1 MKLLILGGT
10 RFLGRAIVAAALA
23 RGHRVTLFNRG
34 QSNPELYSELELLQ
48 GDRDGGLDV
57 LRDRRWDAVI
67 DTCGYVPRPVRD
79 SAKLLADV
87 VDHYTFISTISVY
100 AEPVKPGTD
109 EDSALAHIEDSSVEE
124 VTAETY
130 GPLKVLCEQAV
141 DEEMNG
147 RALLVR
153 AGLLVGPFDQSDR
166 FTYWPYRVAH
176 GGEVLAPGKPEA
188 AIQFIDVRDI
198 AQWTVKAT
206 ENRVT
211 GPFNV
216 TGPAETLSMLRFL
229 ENCHTVSDSD
239 ASFTWVSESFLM
251 VNDVA
256 PFTELPLWVP
266 EDDAGILQV
275 NIGKAL
281 RAGLSFRPLSD
292 TVRDTLDW
300 SQSRPAGY
308 KWLAG
313 ISLKREVE
321 LLKQWHAT
329 Q

>member
-1 MKLLILGGT
+1 MKLLIIGGT
-10 RFLGRAIVAAALA
+10 RFLGRAIVDAALA
-23 RGHRVTLFNRG
+23 NGHRVTLFNRG

-48 GDRDGGLDV
+48 GHRDGGLGV

-67 DTCGYVPRPVRD
+67 DTCGYVPRLVRD
-79 SAKLLADV
+79 SAKLLADA

-100 AEPVKPGTD
+100 AEPVRPGTD
-109 EDSALAHIEDSSVEE
+109 EDAALAHIEDSSVEE

-147 RALLVR
+147 RALIVR

-176 GGEVLAPGKPEA
+176 GGEVLAPGKPQA

-216 TGPAETLSMLRFL
+216 TGPAETLSMLRIL

-239 ASFTWVSESFLM
+239 ASFTWVGESFLV

-266 EDDAGILQV
+266 DDDAGILQV

-281 RAGLSFRPLSD
+281 RAGLSFRSLS
-292 TVRDTLDW
+292 DTLDW

-308 KWLAG
+308 EWLAG
-313 ISLKREVE
+313 ISLEREVQ
-321 LLKQWHAT
+321 LLEQWHAA